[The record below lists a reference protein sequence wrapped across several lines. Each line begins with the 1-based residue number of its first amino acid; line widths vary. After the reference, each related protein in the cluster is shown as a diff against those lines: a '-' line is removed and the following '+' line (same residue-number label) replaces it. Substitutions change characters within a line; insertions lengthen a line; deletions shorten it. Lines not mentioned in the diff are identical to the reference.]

1 MQHIPTTATV
11 LENLKRLAKKQRK
24 SSDTATS
31 LAAALDAVARQHG
44 YAHWKHATECLKNTV
59 NQNQADKVPALP
71 QMLQDYLAEALAES
85 PPSAETHEA
94 WSRGMVFA
102 LDVKEALETGP
113 IPDCVECEDAW
124 LLAAGSIW
132 PTFVCT
138 PDDETGKSLLEVR
151 SVDECLE
158 IALDEM
164 FNYTF
169 FRYTGADRVTSLG
182 QAKESVFSHL
192 FFPPMHVWIG
202 GRYMGSVDETRI
214 DGQLEYVRF

>member
-11 LENLKRLAKKQRK
+11 LEKLKRLAKKQRK
-24 SSDTATS
+24 SGTSTS

-44 YAHWKHATECLKNTV
+44 YAHWKHATECLKNTG
-59 NQNQADKVPALP
+59 NHKQPDKAPELPPEMQA
-71 QMLQDYLAEALAES
+71 YLAEALADN
-85 PPSAETHEA
+85 PPRAETQEA
-94 WSRGMVFA
+94 WSRGLVFA
-102 LDVKEALETGP
+102 MDVKEALESGD
-113 IPDCVECEDAW
+113 IHDCAVCEDAW
-124 LLAAGSIW
+124 VLAAGSLW
-132 PTFVCT
+132 PAFVST
-138 PDDETGKSLLEVR
+138 PDEETGTSMLEVR
-151 SVDECLE
+151 TADECLE
-158 IALDEM
+158 IALDDL

-169 FRYTGADRVTSLG
+169 FRYTGADQVTSLE